1 MPISSTDSSTDQQ
14 ETYRISDTLDDR
26 MIDFDNRFIHNC
38 VTLKILL
45 LVNNLDL
52 REEILLPN

>member
-26 MIDFDNRFIHNC
+26 MIDSITDLF
-38 VTLKILL
+38 T

-52 REEILLPN
+52 REEILQPN